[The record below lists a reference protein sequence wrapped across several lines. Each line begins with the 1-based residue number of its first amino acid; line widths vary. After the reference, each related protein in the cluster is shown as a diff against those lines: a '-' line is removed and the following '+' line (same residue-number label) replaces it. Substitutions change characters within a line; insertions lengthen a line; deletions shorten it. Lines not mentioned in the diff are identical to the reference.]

1 MWNFGIG
8 VAPEDAGQPW
18 SRIGLQWKGDEE
30 ARNIAKALKH
40 FVDKN
45 KSRATRYQTE
55 WVPVWS
61 YAQHRA

>member
-18 SRIGLQWKGDEE
+18 ARLGLQWKGDEE

-45 KSRATRYQTE
+45 KSRVTQSRVQIK
-55 WVPVWS
+55 PK
-61 YAQHRA
+61 